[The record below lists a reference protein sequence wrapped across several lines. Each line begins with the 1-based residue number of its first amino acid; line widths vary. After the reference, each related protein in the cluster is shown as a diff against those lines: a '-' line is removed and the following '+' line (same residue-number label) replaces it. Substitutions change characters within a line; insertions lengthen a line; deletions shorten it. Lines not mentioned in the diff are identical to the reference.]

1 VSRDGRPMVASTV
14 GPSTGRLGRPPA
26 TSHAQLERI
35 GIHLFTTRGFEAT
48 SVDDIAD
55 AAGVSRRTF
64 FRYFSAKAD
73 VVWGDFEGAV
83 TRMRQD
89 LASIPEGVPLMEALS
104 QAVVRFN
111 HLPVEQIPHH
121 RQRMRL
127 ILEVPEVIGRSTLW
141 YATWRGAI
149 VEFAAR
155 RLNQD
160 EGAILPRTIGY
171 CALGAAMAAYEQWLH
186 DEDALLDELLEQSFS
201 ALATGLGVDVDRVL
215 ATQPQAPR

>member
-1 VSRDGRPMVASTV
+1 VSRDGGPMVASTV

-35 GIHLFTTRGFEAT
+35 GIRLFTTRGFEAT

-89 LASIPEGVPLMEALS
+89 LASTPEGVPLMEALS
-104 QAVVRFN
+104 RAVVRFN

-121 RQRMRL
+121 RRRMRL

-160 EGAILPRTIGY
+160 EEAILPRTIGY
-171 CALGAAMAAYEQWLH
+171 CALGAAMAAYEQWLR

-201 ALATGLGVDVDRVL
+201 ALANGLGVDVDRVL
-215 ATQPQAPR
+215 ATRAQAPR

>member
-1 VSRDGRPMVASTV
+1 MSRDGRPRASSAV
-14 GPSTGRLGRPPA
+14 GPATGRLGRPPV

-48 SVDDIAD
+48 SVDDIAE

-89 LASIPEGVPLMEALS
+89 LASTPEGVPLMESLS
-104 QAVVRFN
+104 RAVVRFN
-111 HLPVEQIPHH
+111 HLPAEQVPHH

-127 ILEVPEVIGRSTLW
+127 ILEVPEVIARSTLW

-155 RLNQD
+155 RLGQD
-160 EGAILPRTIGY
+160 EEAILPCTIGY
-171 CALGAAMAAYEQWLH
+171 CALGAAMAAYEQWLR
-186 DEDALLDELLEQSFS
+186 DEEAPLDELLEQSFA
-201 ALATGLGVDVDRVL
+201 ALATGLDVDVGRVL
-215 ATQPQAPR
+215 ATHTQAPR